1 MLIKKFCEIFEKNRK
16 ASSHSA
22 TALVRPSFTS
32 VCSSRVS
39 LLLSITLLQSH
50 YSDLFS
56 VLLCRLHQ
64 DNI

>member
-32 VCSSRVS
+32 VCSSPVF
-39 LLLSITLLQSH
+39 LTPLYHIVAITL
-50 YSDLFS
+50 F
-56 VLLCRLHQ
+56 
-64 DNI
+64 